1 MFDKFSDR
9 HIGVTNPEDLKAML
23 AVIGVKSVDE
33 LIAQVIPQSIRLKQ
47 PLALPQGMS
56 EYEFANHIQALA
68 AKNRTLRSFIGMGYY
83 PCAVPAAITR
93 NVFENPAWYT
103 SYTPY
108 QAEIS
113 QGRLEALLNFQTAV
127 ISLTGMEIGNCS
139 LLDEGTAAA
148 EAMLMMFSLRS
159 REAVKEG
166 RNQLFVDR
174 NIFPQTLDVLI
185 TRSEP
190 FGIELVID
198 DYNTYE
204 FTGKEFGAIVQY
216 PAANGEVRD
225 YAAFTEAAHA
235 KGALVTAVADLLS
248 LALLKAPGEWG
259 ADIVVGTTQRLGIP
273 MGFGGPS
280 AGYMTTR
287 EAYKRNMPGRII
299 GVSIDRLGN
308 RALRMALQTRE
319 QHRSEPFGIE
329 LVIDDYNTYEFT
341 GKEFGAI
348 VQYPAANGEVRDYAA
363 FTEAAH
369 AKGALVTA
377 VADLLSLALLK
388 APGEWGADIVVGT
401 TQRLGIPMGFGGPSA
416 GYMTTR
422 EAYKRN
428 MPGRIIG
435 VSIDR
440 LGNRALRMA
449 LQTREQ
455 HIKRE
460 RATSNICTATALMAS
475 MVGFYCVYNG
485 AEGLRRSA
493 KTAHTA
499 AVTVAKAL
507 EAMDYKLAAKNF
519 FDTLEVEAEAAVVQ
533 SLALERGINFF
544 YPSEDRVRF
553 SFDDVTTPEEVNEVI
568 AIFAEAKG
576 KKAKAV
582 KLSEEITIPAA
593 ILRQSEFLTERV
605 FNTYRCESDL
615 MRYIKRLE
623 LRDISLANSMISLG
637 SCTMKLNAA
646 ALMQPLS
653 LAGFQNMHPFAPAD
667 QTEGYRELI
676 DGLAADL
683 ATITGFAACS
693 LMPNS
698 GAAGEYT
705 GLMVIRAYHQ
715 SRGQG
720 YRNIVLIPSSAHGT
734 NPASA
739 AMAGMKIVTV
749 GCDANGN
756 IDVEDLKAKAQ
767 EHSSELACMMI
778 TYPSTHG
785 VFESRIREIVDAV
798 HDAGGQVYMDGANM
812 NAQVGLTNP
821 GYIGADVC
829 HLNLHKTF
837 AMPHGGGGPG
847 VGPICVA
854 EHLRKFLPSHSIVPT
869 GGDEGITA
877 VASAPWGSAMLF
889 PITYGYIKMLG
900 GEGLKAATE
909 MAIVNANYMSSAL
922 KSEYRTYYSGE
933 TGRVG
938 HEMILD
944 LTHFKK
950 DYNID
955 CGDIAHRLMD
965 YGFHAPTLSFPV
977 HETLMVEPTES
988 EPKAEMD
995 RFIATLIQ
1003 IKRECE
1009 EAAASGEA
1017 DNVVVNAPHTAAEI
1031 CGEWSHPYTREKA
1044 VFPLDFIR
1052 ESKFFPYVSKIDNG
1066 YGDRNLVCRC
1076 TE

>member
-1 MFDKFSDR
+1 MFDKFTTR
-9 HIGVTNPEDLKAML
+9 HIGVSRESDLKAML
-23 AVIGVKSVDE
+23 ETIGVGSVEE
-33 LIAQVIPQSIRLKQ
+33 LIAQVIPQSIRLKK
-47 PLALPQGMS
+47 PIALPAEGMS
-56 EYEFANHIQALA
+56 EYEYAAHIRSLA
-68 AKNRTLRSFIGMGYY
+68 ERNRCLRSFIGMGYY
-83 PCAVPAAITR
+83 PNAVPAAVVR

-127 ISLTGMEIGNCS
+127 ISLTGMQIGNCS

-148 EAMLMMFSLRS
+148 EAMLMMFALRS
-159 REAVKEG
+159 REAVREG
-166 RNQLFVDR
+166 RCQLFVDR
-174 NIFPQTLDVLI
+174 NLFPQTLDVLL

-190 FGIELVID
+190 FGIELIVD
-198 DYNTYE
+198 DYDQYE
-204 FTGKEFGAIVQY
+204 FTGKEFGAVVQY
-216 PAANGEVRD
+216 PAADGHVRD
-225 YAAFTEAAHA
+225 YAAFAAAAHA
-235 KGALVTAVADLLS
+235 KGALVTAVAALLS

-259 ADIVVGTTQRLGIP
+259 ADIAVGSSQRLGTP

-299 GVSIDRLGN
+299 GVSVDRLG
-308 RALRMALQTRE
+308 RKALRMSLQ
-319 QHRSEPFGIE
+319 
-329 LVIDDYNTYEFT
+329 
-341 GKEFGAI
+341 
-348 VQYPAANGEVRDYAA
+348 
-363 FTEAAH
+363 
-369 AKGALVTA
+369 
-377 VADLLSLALLK
+377 
-388 APGEWGADIVVGT
+388 
-401 TQRLGIPMGFGGPSA
+401 M
-416 GYMTTR
+416 
-422 EAYKRN
+422 
-428 MPGRIIG
+428 
-435 VSIDR
+435 
-440 LGNRALRMA
+440 
-449 LQTREQ
+449 REQ

-460 RATSNICTATALMAS
+460 KATSNICTASALMAS
-475 MVGFYCVYNG
+475 MTGFYCVYNG
-485 AEGLRRSA
+485 PEGLRRA
-493 KTAHTA
+493 AETAHGAAA
-499 AVTVAKAL
+499 AVARGL
-507 EAMDYKLAAKNF
+507 EALDYKLAHRSF
-519 FDTLEVEAEAAVVQ
+519 FDTLEVEAEAAVIQ
-533 SLALERGINFF
+533 SLALESGINFH
-544 YPSEDRVRF
+544 YPSEGRVRM
-553 SFDDVTTPEEVNEVI
+553 SFDEVTTPAEVDEVI
-568 AIFAEAKG
+568 RIFAEAKG
-576 KKAKAV
+576 RKPKAAKGPA
-582 KLSEEITIPAA
+582 EEAIPAE
-593 ILRQSEFLTERV
+593 LRRTSAYLTEPV

-646 ALMQPLS
+646 SEMLPLS

-667 QTEGYRELI
+667 QAEGYLQLIAELEK
-676 DGLAADL
+676 DLAA
-683 ATITGFAACS
+683 ITGFAACS
-693 LMPNS
+693 LQPNS

-720 YRNIVLIPSSAHGT
+720 YRNIVLIPASAHGT

-749 GCDANGN
+749 ACDDKGN
-756 IDVEDLKAKAQ
+756 IDVGDLKAKAQ
-767 EHSSELACMMI
+767 EHSSELAGMMI

-854 EHLRKFLPSHSIVPT
+854 EHLRAFLPSHPIVPT
-869 GGDEGITA
+869 GGEEGITA
-877 VASAPWGSAMLF
+877 VASAPWGSAMLL

-900 GEGLKAATE
+900 ADGLRRCTE
-909 MAIVNANYMSSAL
+909 MAIVNANYMSAAL
-922 KSEYRTYYSGE
+922 RGEYRTYYSGE

-944 LTHFKK
+944 LTNFKH

-955 CGDIAHRLMD
+955 CGDIARRLMD

-995 RFIATLIQ
+995 RFIAALVQ

-1009 EAAASGEA
+1009 AAAGQT
-1017 DNVVVNAPHTAAEI
+1017 DNVVANAPHTAPEL
-1031 CGEWSHPYTREKA
+1031 CGEWTHPYSREEA
-1044 VFPLDFIR
+1044 AFPLEWIR
-1052 ESKFFPYVSKIDNG
+1052 EAKFFPYVSKIDNG
-1066 YGDRNLVCRC
+1066 YGDRNLCCRN
-1076 TE
+1076 TD